1 MTTNDTPTATTRI
14 AAVIGDPVRHS
25 LSPRLH
31 NAGFVALG
39 LDWTYVACP
48 VAEGEAAEAVE
59 AMRTLGIEGLS
70 VTMPHKKS
78 VASAV
83 DDLSPTAAKLGAVNC
98 VTRDG
103 DRLVGE
109 NTDGIGFVDSLWSQL
124 QMDPDGLT
132 IVIVG
137 AGGAARS
144 IALATAEHGAKVGI
158 LNRTAESAQQLVEIV
173 GTSSAVVQEE
183 AIRDADLV
191 VNATSLGMNEDD
203 PLPFDLN
210 FLSKGQSVID
220 LIYEPKKTA
229 LLTEA
234 ESLGARTLNGVAML
248 LHQAG
253 EQFRLWTGCEPPLQ
267 EMAQAV
273 GLTLLGE
280 HRPAN

>member
-1 MTTNDTPTATTRI
+1 MTTNDMPTAITRI

-31 NAGFVALG
+31 NAGFAALG
-39 LDWTYVACP
+39 LDWFYVACP
-48 VAEGEAAEAVE
+48 VAKGQAAQAIE

-78 VASAV
+78 VAVAV

-98 VTRDG
+98 VRRDG
-103 DRLVGE
+103 DWLVGE
-109 NTDGIGFVDSLWSQL
+109 NTDGVGFVDSLRSQL

-144 IALATAEHGAKVGI
+144 IALAMAEHGAQVGI
-158 LNRTAESAQQLVEIV
+158 FNRTARSAEEVVEIV
-173 GTSSAVVQEE
+173 GAASSVVQEE
-183 AIRDADLV
+183 AIRDADV
-191 VNATSLGMNEDD
+191 IVNATPLGMSNDS
-203 PLPFDLN
+203 LPFDPSL
-210 FLSKGQSVID
+210 LSKGQSLID
-220 LIYEPKKTA
+220 LIYEPEKTA
-229 LLTEA
+229 LLVEA
-234 ESLGARTLNGVAML
+234 ESLGVKTLNGVGML

-253 EQFRLWTGCEPPLQ
+253 AQFQLWTGCEPPLK

-273 GLTLLGE
+273 GLTLLDG
-280 HRPAN
+280 

>member
-1 MTTNDTPTATTRI
+1 MTTNDMPTAITRI

-31 NAGFVALG
+31 NAGFAALG
-39 LDWTYVACP
+39 LDWFYVACP
-48 VAEGEAAEAVE
+48 VAKGQAAQAIE

-78 VASAV
+78 VAVAV

-98 VTRDG
+98 VRRDG

-109 NTDGIGFVDSLWSQL
+109 NTDGIGFVDSLRSQL

-144 IALATAEHGAKVGI
+144 IALAMAEHGARVGI
-158 LNRTAESAQQLVEIV
+158 FNRTATSAEEVVEIV
-173 GTSSAVVQEE
+173 GAASSVVQEE
-183 AIRDADLV
+183 AIREADV
-191 VNATSLGMNEDD
+191 IVNATPLGMSNDS
-203 PLPFDLN
+203 LPFDPTL
-210 FLSKGQSVID
+210 LSKGQSLID
-220 LIYEPKKTA
+220 LIYEPEKTA
-229 LLTEA
+229 LLVEA
-234 ESLGARTLNGVAML
+234 ESLGVKTLNGVGML

-253 EQFRLWTGCEPPLQ
+253 AQFQLWTGCEPPLK

-273 GLTLLGE
+273 GLTLLDG
-280 HRPAN
+280 

>member
-1 MTTNDTPTATTRI
+1 VRMTTNDMPTAITRI

-31 NAGFVALG
+31 NAGFAALG
-39 LDWTYVACP
+39 LDWFYVACP
-48 VAEGEAAEAVE
+48 VAKGQAAQAIE

-78 VASAV
+78 VAVAV

-98 VTRDG
+98 VRRDG
-103 DRLVGE
+103 DWLVGE
-109 NTDGIGFVDSLWSQL
+109 NTDGVGFVDSLRSQL

-144 IALATAEHGAKVGI
+144 IALAMAEHGAQVGI
-158 LNRTAESAQQLVEIV
+158 FNRTARSAEEVVEIV
-173 GTSSAVVQEE
+173 GAASSVVQEE
-183 AIRDADLV
+183 AIRDADV
-191 VNATSLGMNEDD
+191 IVNATPLGMSDD
-203 PLPFDLN
+203 SLPFDPSL
-210 FLSKGQSVID
+210 LSKGQSLID
-220 LIYEPKKTA
+220 LIYEPEKTA
-229 LLTEA
+229 LLVEA
-234 ESLGARTLNGVAML
+234 ESLGVKTLNGVGML

-253 EQFRLWTGCEPPLQ
+253 AQFQLWTGCEPPLK

-273 GLTLLGE
+273 GLTLLDG
-280 HRPAN
+280 

>member
-1 MTTNDTPTATTRI
+1 MTTNDMPTGITRI

-31 NAGFVALG
+31 NAGFAALG
-39 LDWTYVACP
+39 LDWFYVACP
-48 VAEGEAAEAVE
+48 VAKGQAAQAIE

-78 VASAV
+78 VAVAV

-98 VTRDG
+98 VRRDG

-109 NTDGIGFVDSLWSQL
+109 NTDGIGFVDSLRSQL

-144 IALATAEHGAKVGI
+144 IALAMAEHGARVGI
-158 LNRTAESAQQLVEIV
+158 FNRTATSAEEVIEIV
-173 GTSSAVVQEE
+173 GAASSVVQEE
-183 AIRDADLV
+183 AIRDADV
-191 VNATSLGMNEDD
+191 IVNATPLGMSNDS
-203 PLPFDLN
+203 LPFDPSL
-210 FLSKGQSVID
+210 LSKGQSLID
-220 LIYEPKKTA
+220 LIYEPEKTA
-229 LLTEA
+229 LLLEA
-234 ESLGARTLNGVAML
+234 ESLGVKTLNGVGML

-253 EQFRLWTGCEPPLQ
+253 AQFQLWTGCEPPLR

-273 GLTLLGE
+273 GLTLLDG
-280 HRPAN
+280 

>member
-1 MTTNDTPTATTRI
+1 MTTNDMPTAITRI

-31 NAGFVALG
+31 NAGFAALG
-39 LDWTYVACP
+39 LDWFYVACP
-48 VAEGEAAEAVE
+48 VAKGQAAQAIE

-78 VASAV
+78 VAVAV

-98 VTRDG
+98 VRRDG

-109 NTDGIGFVDSLWSQL
+109 NTDGIGFVDSLRSQL

-144 IALATAEHGAKVGI
+144 IALAMAEHGAQVGI
-158 LNRTAESAQQLVEIV
+158 FNRTARSAEEVVEIV
-173 GTSSAVVQEE
+173 GAASSVVQEE
-183 AIRDADLV
+183 AIRDADV
-191 VNATSLGMNEDD
+191 IVNATPLGMSDD
-203 PLPFDLN
+203 SLPFDPSL
-210 FLSKGQSVID
+210 LSKGQSLID
-220 LIYEPKKTA
+220 LIYEPEKTA
-229 LLTEA
+229 LLLEA
-234 ESLGARTLNGVAML
+234 ESLGVKTLNGVGML

-253 EQFRLWTGCEPPLQ
+253 AQFQLWTGCEPPLK

-273 GLTLLGE
+273 GLTLLDG
-280 HRPAN
+280 

>member
-1 MTTNDTPTATTRI
+1 MTTNDMPTAITRI

-31 NAGFVALG
+31 NAGFAALG
-39 LDWTYVACP
+39 LDWFYVACP
-48 VAEGEAAEAVE
+48 VARGQAAQAIE

-78 VASAV
+78 VAVAV

-98 VTRDG
+98 VRRDG
-103 DRLVGE
+103 DWLVGE
-109 NTDGIGFVDSLWSQL
+109 NTDGVGFVDSLRSQL

-144 IALATAEHGAKVGI
+144 IALAMAEHGAQVGI
-158 LNRTAESAQQLVEIV
+158 FNRTARSAEEVVEIV
-173 GTSSAVVQEE
+173 GAASSVVQEE
-183 AIRDADLV
+183 AIRDADV
-191 VNATSLGMNEDD
+191 IVNATPLGMSDD
-203 PLPFDLN
+203 SLPFDPSL
-210 FLSKGQSVID
+210 LSKGQSLID
-220 LIYEPKKTA
+220 LIYEPEKTA
-229 LLTEA
+229 LLVEA
-234 ESLGARTLNGVAML
+234 ESLGVKTLNGVGML

-253 EQFRLWTGCEPPLQ
+253 AQFQLWTGCEPPLK

-273 GLTLLGE
+273 GLTLLDG
-280 HRPAN
+280 

>member
-1 MTTNDTPTATTRI
+1 MTTNDMPTGITRI

-31 NAGFVALG
+31 NAGFAALG
-39 LDWTYVACP
+39 LDWFYVACP
-48 VAEGEAAEAVE
+48 VAKGQAAQAIE

-78 VASAV
+78 VAVAV

-98 VTRDG
+98 VRRDG

-109 NTDGIGFVDSLWSQL
+109 NTDGIGFVDSLRSQL

-144 IALATAEHGAKVGI
+144 IALAMAEHGARVGI
-158 LNRTAESAQQLVEIV
+158 FNRTATSAEEVVEIV
-173 GTSSAVVQEE
+173 GAASSVVQEE
-183 AIRDADLV
+183 AIREADV
-191 VNATSLGMNEDD
+191 IVNATPLGMSNDS
-203 PLPFDLN
+203 LPFDPTL
-210 FLSKGQSVID
+210 LSKGQSLID
-220 LIYEPKKTA
+220 LIYEPEKTA
-229 LLTEA
+229 LLLEA
-234 ESLGARTLNGVAML
+234 ESLGVKTLNGVGML

-253 EQFRLWTGCEPPLQ
+253 AQFQLWTGCEPPLR

-273 GLTLLGE
+273 GLTLLDG
-280 HRPAN
+280 

>member
-1 MTTNDTPTATTRI
+1 MTTNDMPTGITRI

-31 NAGFVALG
+31 NAGFAALG
-39 LDWTYVACP
+39 LDWFYVACP
-48 VAEGEAAEAVE
+48 VAKGQAAQAIE

-78 VASAV
+78 VAVAV

-98 VTRDG
+98 VRRDG

-109 NTDGIGFVDSLWSQL
+109 NTDGIGFVDSLRSQL

-144 IALATAEHGAKVGI
+144 IALAMAEHGAQVGI
-158 LNRTAESAQQLVEIV
+158 FNRTATSAEEVVEIV
-173 GTSSAVVQEE
+173 GAASSVVQEE
-183 AIRDADLV
+183 AIRDADV
-191 VNATSLGMNEDD
+191 IVNATPLGMSNDS
-203 PLPFDLN
+203 LPFDPSL
-210 FLSKGQSVID
+210 LSKGQSLID
-220 LIYEPKKTA
+220 LIYEPEKTA
-229 LLTEA
+229 LLLEA
-234 ESLGARTLNGVAML
+234 ESLGVKTLNGVGML

-253 EQFRLWTGCEPPLQ
+253 AQFQLWTGCEPPLR

-273 GLTLLGE
+273 GLTLLDG
-280 HRPAN
+280 

>member
-1 MTTNDTPTATTRI
+1 MTTNDMPTAITRI

-31 NAGFVALG
+31 NAGFAALG
-39 LDWTYVACP
+39 LDWFYVACP
-48 VAEGEAAEAVE
+48 VAKGQAAQAIE

-78 VASAV
+78 VAVAV

-98 VTRDG
+98 VRRDG

-109 NTDGIGFVDSLWSQL
+109 NTDGIGFVDSLRSQL

-144 IALATAEHGAKVGI
+144 IALAMAEHGARVGI
-158 LNRTAESAQQLVEIV
+158 FNRTATSAEEVVEIV
-173 GTSSAVVQEE
+173 GAASSVVQEE
-183 AIRDADLV
+183 AIRDADV
-191 VNATSLGMNEDD
+191 IVNATPLGMSNDS
-203 PLPFDLN
+203 LPFDPSL
-210 FLSKGQSVID
+210 LSKGQSLID
-220 LIYEPKKTA
+220 LIYEPEKTA
-229 LLTEA
+229 LLVEA
-234 ESLGARTLNGVAML
+234 ESLGVKTLNGVGML

-253 EQFRLWTGCEPPLQ
+253 AQFQLWTGCEPPLK

-273 GLTLLGE
+273 GLTLLDG
-280 HRPAN
+280 

>member
-1 MTTNDTPTATTRI
+1 MTTNDMPTGITRI

-31 NAGFVALG
+31 NAGFAALG
-39 LDWTYVACP
+39 LDWFYVACP
-48 VAEGEAAEAVE
+48 VAKGQAAQAIE

-78 VASAV
+78 VAVAV

-98 VTRDG
+98 VRRDG

-109 NTDGIGFVDSLWSQL
+109 NTDGIGFVDSLRSQL

-144 IALATAEHGAKVGI
+144 IALAMAEHGARVGI
-158 LNRTAESAQQLVEIV
+158 FNRTATSAEEVVVIV
-173 GTSSAVVQEE
+173 GAACSVVQEE
-183 AIRDADLV
+183 AIREADV
-191 VNATSLGMNEDD
+191 IVNATPLGMSNDS
-203 PLPFDLN
+203 LPFDPTL
-210 FLSKGQSVID
+210 LSKGQSLID
-220 LIYEPKKTA
+220 LIYEPEKTA
-229 LLTEA
+229 LLLEA
-234 ESLGARTLNGVAML
+234 ESLGVKTLNGVGML

-253 EQFRLWTGCEPPLQ
+253 AQFQLWTGCEPPLR

-273 GLTLLGE
+273 GLTLLDG
-280 HRPAN
+280 

>member
-1 MTTNDTPTATTRI
+1 
-14 AAVIGDPVRHS
+14 VRHS

-31 NAGFVALG
+31 NAGFAALG

-48 VAEGEAAEAVE
+48 VAEGEAAKAVE

-103 DRLVGE
+103 GRLVGE
-109 NTDGIGFVDSLWSQL
+109 NTDGIGFVDSLRSQL

-144 IALATAEHGAKVGI
+144 IALATAEHGANVGI
-158 LNRTAESAQQLVEIV
+158 LNRTAKSAERLVEIV
-173 GTSSAVVQEE
+173 GASSSVVQEE

-191 VNATSLGMNEDD
+191 VNATPLGMNKDD

-210 FLSKGQSVID
+210 FLSKGQSVVD
-220 LIYEPKKTA
+220 LVYEPEKTA

-234 ESLGARTLNGVAML
+234 ESLGVTTLNGVAML

-267 EMAQAV
+267 TMAQAV
-273 GLTLLGE
+273 GLTLQGE
-280 HRPAN
+280 QHPAN

>member
-1 MTTNDTPTATTRI
+1 MTTNDMPTGITRI

-31 NAGFVALG
+31 NAGFAALG
-39 LDWTYVACP
+39 LDWFYVACP
-48 VAEGEAAEAVE
+48 VAKGQAAQAIE

-78 VASAV
+78 VAVAV

-98 VTRDG
+98 VRRDG

-109 NTDGIGFVDSLWSQL
+109 NTDGIGFVDSLRSQL

-144 IALATAEHGAKVGI
+144 IALAMAEHGAQVGI
-158 LNRTAESAQQLVEIV
+158 FNRTATSAEEVVEIV
-173 GTSSAVVQEE
+173 GAASSVVQEE
-183 AIRDADLV
+183 AIRDADV
-191 VNATSLGMNEDD
+191 IVNATPLGMSNDS
-203 PLPFDLN
+203 LPFDPSL
-210 FLSKGQSVID
+210 LSKGQSLID
-220 LIYEPKKTA
+220 LIYEPEKTA
-229 LLTEA
+229 LLLEA
-234 ESLGARTLNGVAML
+234 ESLGVKTLNGVGML

-253 EQFRLWTGCEPPLQ
+253 AQFQLWTGCEPPLK

-273 GLTLLGE
+273 GLTLLDG
-280 HRPAN
+280 

>member
-1 MTTNDTPTATTRI
+1 MTTNDMPTGITRI

-31 NAGFVALG
+31 NAGFAALG
-39 LDWTYVACP
+39 LDWFYVACP
-48 VAEGEAAEAVE
+48 VAKGQAAQAIE

-78 VASAV
+78 VAVAV

-98 VTRDG
+98 VRRDG

-109 NTDGIGFVDSLWSQL
+109 NTDGIGFVDSLRSQL

-144 IALATAEHGAKVGI
+144 IALAMAEHGARVGI
-158 LNRTAESAQQLVEIV
+158 FNRTATSAEEVVEIV
-173 GTSSAVVQEE
+173 GAASSVVQEE
-183 AIRDADLV
+183 AIREADV
-191 VNATSLGMNEDD
+191 IVNATPLGMSNDS
-203 PLPFDLN
+203 LPFDPSL
-210 FLSKGQSVID
+210 LSKGQSLID
-220 LIYEPKKTA
+220 LIYEPEKTA
-229 LLTEA
+229 LLLEA
-234 ESLGARTLNGVAML
+234 ESLGVKTLNGVGML

-253 EQFRLWTGCEPPLQ
+253 AQFQLWTGCEPPLR

-273 GLTLLGE
+273 GLTLLDG
-280 HRPAN
+280 

>member
-1 MTTNDTPTATTRI
+1 MTTNDMPTGITRI

-31 NAGFVALG
+31 NAGFAALG
-39 LDWTYVACP
+39 LDWFYVACP
-48 VAEGEAAEAVE
+48 VAKGQAAQAIE

-78 VASAV
+78 VAVAV
-83 DDLSPTAAKLGAVNC
+83 DDLSSTAAKLGAVNC
-98 VTRDG
+98 VRRDG

-109 NTDGIGFVDSLWSQL
+109 NTDGIGFVDSLRSQL

-144 IALATAEHGAKVGI
+144 IALAMAEHGARVGI
-158 LNRTAESAQQLVEIV
+158 FNRTATSAEEVVEIV
-173 GTSSAVVQEE
+173 GAASSVVQEE
-183 AIRDADLV
+183 AIREADV
-191 VNATSLGMNEDD
+191 IVNATPLGMSNDS
-203 PLPFDLN
+203 LPFDPTL
-210 FLSKGQSVID
+210 LSKGQSLID
-220 LIYEPKKTA
+220 LIYEPEKTA
-229 LLTEA
+229 LLLEA
-234 ESLGARTLNGVAML
+234 ESLGVKTLNGVGML

-253 EQFRLWTGCEPPLQ
+253 AQFQLWTGCEPPLR

-273 GLTLLGE
+273 GLTLLDG
-280 HRPAN
+280 

>member
-1 MTTNDTPTATTRI
+1 MTTNDMPTAITRI

-31 NAGFVALG
+31 NAGFAALG
-39 LDWTYVACP
+39 LDWFYVACP
-48 VAEGEAAEAVE
+48 VAKGQAAQAIE

-78 VASAV
+78 VAVAV

-98 VTRDG
+98 VRRDG

-109 NTDGIGFVDSLWSQL
+109 NTDGIGFVDSLRSQL
-124 QMDPDGLT
+124 HMDPDGLT

-144 IALATAEHGAKVGI
+144 IALAMAEHGAQVGI
-158 LNRTAESAQQLVEIV
+158 FNRTASSAEEVVEIV
-173 GTSSAVVQEE
+173 GAASSVVQEE
-183 AIRDADLV
+183 AIRDADII
-191 VNATSLGMNEDD
+191 VNATPLGMSDD
-203 PLPFDLN
+203 SLPFDPSL
-210 FLSKGQSVID
+210 LSKGQSLID
-220 LIYEPKKTA
+220 LIYEPEKTA
-229 LLTEA
+229 LLVEA
-234 ESLGARTLNGVAML
+234 ESLGVKTLNGVGML

-253 EQFRLWTGCEPPLQ
+253 AQFQLWTGCEPPLK

-273 GLTLLGE
+273 GLTLLDG
-280 HRPAN
+280 

>member
-1 MTTNDTPTATTRI
+1 MTTNDMPTGITRI

-31 NAGFVALG
+31 NAGFAALG
-39 LDWTYVACP
+39 LDWFYVACP
-48 VAEGEAAEAVE
+48 VAKGQAAQAIE

-78 VASAV
+78 VAVAV

-98 VTRDG
+98 VRRDG

-109 NTDGIGFVDSLWSQL
+109 NTDGIGFVDSLRSQL

-144 IALATAEHGAKVGI
+144 IALAMAEHGARVGI
-158 LNRTAESAQQLVEIV
+158 FNRTATSAEEVVEIV
-173 GTSSAVVQEE
+173 GAASSVVQEE
-183 AIRDADLV
+183 AIRDADV
-191 VNATSLGMNEDD
+191 IVNATPLGMSNDS
-203 PLPFDLN
+203 LPFDPSL
-210 FLSKGQSVID
+210 LSKGQSLID
-220 LIYEPKKTA
+220 LIYEPEKTA
-229 LLTEA
+229 LLLEA
-234 ESLGARTLNGVAML
+234 ESLGVKTLNGVGML

-253 EQFRLWTGCEPPLQ
+253 AQFQLWTGCEPPLR

-273 GLTLLGE
+273 GLTLLDG
-280 HRPAN
+280 

>member
-1 MTTNDTPTATTRI
+1 MRMITNDTPTGTTRI

-31 NAGFVALG
+31 NAGFAALG

-59 AMRTLGIEGLS
+59 AMRTLGIEGMS

-83 DDLSPTAAKLGAVNC
+83 DGLSPTAAKLGAVNC
-98 VTRDG
+98 ITRDG

-109 NTDGIGFVDSLWSQL
+109 NTDGIGFVDSLRSQL

-144 IALATAEHGAKVGI
+144 IALATAEHGAKVGVF
-158 LNRTAESAQQLVEIV
+158 NRTAKSAEQLVEIV
-173 GTSSAVVQEE
+173 GASSAVVQEPGG
-183 AIRDADLV
+183 AQI
-191 VNATSLGMNEDD
+191 
-203 PLPFDLN
+203 
-210 FLSKGQSVID
+210 
-220 LIYEPKKTA
+220 EPG
-229 LLTEA
+229 
-234 ESLGARTLNGVAML
+234 GAQTNPG
-248 LHQAG
+248 G
-253 EQFRLWTGCEPPLQ
+253 
-267 EMAQAV
+267 AQI
-273 GLTLLGE
+273 
-280 HRPAN
+280 

>member
-1 MTTNDTPTATTRI
+1 MTTNDMPTGITRI

-31 NAGFVALG
+31 NAGFAALG
-39 LDWTYVACP
+39 LDWFYVACP
-48 VAEGEAAEAVE
+48 VAKGQAAQAIE

-78 VASAV
+78 VAVAV

-98 VTRDG
+98 VRRDG

-109 NTDGIGFVDSLWSQL
+109 NTDGIGFVDSLRSQL
-124 QMDPDGLT
+124 HMDPDGLT

-144 IALATAEHGAKVGI
+144 IALAMAEHGAQVGI
-158 LNRTAESAQQLVEIV
+158 FNRTASSAEEVVEIV
-173 GTSSAVVQEE
+173 GAASSVVQEE
-183 AIRDADLV
+183 AIREADV
-191 VNATSLGMNEDD
+191 IVNATPLGMSNDS
-203 PLPFDLN
+203 LPFDPSL
-210 FLSKGQSVID
+210 LSKGQSLID
-220 LIYEPKKTA
+220 LIYEPEKTA
-229 LLTEA
+229 LLVEA
-234 ESLGARTLNGVAML
+234 ESLGVKTLNGVGML

-253 EQFRLWTGCEPPLQ
+253 AQFQLWTGCEPPLK

-273 GLTLLGE
+273 GLTLLDG
-280 HRPAN
+280 

>member
-1 MTTNDTPTATTRI
+1 MTSNDTPTAITRI

-31 NAGFVALG
+31 NAGFAALG

-48 VAEGEAAEAVE
+48 VAEGEAAQAVK

-78 VASAV
+78 VVAAV

-103 DRLVGE
+103 DRLIGE

-173 GTSSAVVQEE
+173 GTSSAVVEAE

-203 PLPFDLN
+203 SLPFDLN

-234 ESLGARTLNGVAML
+234 ESLGVRTLNGVAML

-280 HRPAN
+280 QRPAN

>member
-1 MTTNDTPTATTRI
+1 MTTNDMPTAITRI

-31 NAGFVALG
+31 NAGFAALG
-39 LDWTYVACP
+39 LDWFYVACP
-48 VAEGEAAEAVE
+48 VAKGQAAQAIE

-78 VASAV
+78 VAVAV

-98 VTRDG
+98 VRRDG
-103 DRLVGE
+103 DRLIGE
-109 NTDGIGFVDSLWSQL
+109 NTDGVGFVDSLRSQL

-144 IALATAEHGAKVGI
+144 IALAMAEHGAQVGI
-158 LNRTAESAQQLVEIV
+158 FNRTARSAEEVVEIV
-173 GTSSAVVQEE
+173 GAASSVVQEE
-183 AIRDADLV
+183 AIRDADV
-191 VNATSLGMNEDD
+191 IVNATPLGMSDD
-203 PLPFDLN
+203 SLPFDPSL
-210 FLSKGQSVID
+210 LSKGQSLID
-220 LIYEPKKTA
+220 LIYEPEKTA
-229 LLTEA
+229 LLLEA
-234 ESLGARTLNGVAML
+234 ESLGVKTLNGVGML

-253 EQFRLWTGCEPPLQ
+253 AQFQLWTGCEPPLR

-273 GLTLLGE
+273 GLTLLDG
-280 HRPAN
+280 

>member
-1 MTTNDTPTATTRI
+1 MTTNDMPTGITRI

-31 NAGFVALG
+31 NAGCAALG
-39 LDWTYVACP
+39 LDWFYVACP
-48 VAEGEAAEAVE
+48 VAKGQAAQAIE

-78 VASAV
+78 VAVAV

-98 VTRDG
+98 VRRDG

-109 NTDGIGFVDSLWSQL
+109 NTDGIGFVDSLRSQL

-144 IALATAEHGAKVGI
+144 IALAMAEHGARVGI
-158 LNRTAESAQQLVEIV
+158 FNRTATSAEEVVEIV
-173 GTSSAVVQEE
+173 GAASSVVQEE
-183 AIRDADLV
+183 AIREADV
-191 VNATSLGMNEDD
+191 IVNATPLGMSNDS
-203 PLPFDLN
+203 LPFDPTL
-210 FLSKGQSVID
+210 LSKGQSLID
-220 LIYEPKKTA
+220 LIYEPEKTA
-229 LLTEA
+229 LLLEA
-234 ESLGARTLNGVAML
+234 ESLGVKTLNGVGML

-253 EQFRLWTGCEPPLQ
+253 AQFQLWTGCEPPLR

-273 GLTLLGE
+273 GLTLLDG
-280 HRPAN
+280 

>member
-1 MTTNDTPTATTRI
+1 MTTNDMPTAITRI

-31 NAGFVALG
+31 NAGFAALG
-39 LDWTYVACP
+39 LDWFYVACP
-48 VAEGEAAEAVE
+48 VAKGQAAQAIE

-78 VASAV
+78 VAVAV

-98 VTRDG
+98 VRRDG
-103 DRLVGE
+103 DWLVGE
-109 NTDGIGFVDSLWSQL
+109 NTDGVGFVDSLRSQL

-144 IALATAEHGAKVGI
+144 IALAMAEHGAQVGI
-158 LNRTAESAQQLVEIV
+158 FNRTATSAEEVVEIV
-173 GTSSAVVQEE
+173 GAASSVVQEE
-183 AIRDADLV
+183 AIRDADV
-191 VNATSLGMNEDD
+191 IVNATPLGMSDD
-203 PLPFDLN
+203 SLPFDPSL
-210 FLSKGQSVID
+210 LSKGQSLID
-220 LIYEPKKTA
+220 LIYEPEKTA
-229 LLTEA
+229 LLVEA
-234 ESLGARTLNGVAML
+234 ESLGVKTLNGVGML

-253 EQFRLWTGCEPPLQ
+253 AQFQLWTGCEPPLK

-273 GLTLLGE
+273 GLTLLDG
-280 HRPAN
+280 

>member
-1 MTTNDTPTATTRI
+1 MRMTTNDMPTAITRI

-31 NAGFVALG
+31 NAGFAALG
-39 LDWTYVACP
+39 LDWFYVACP
-48 VAEGEAAEAVE
+48 VAKGQAAQAIE

-78 VASAV
+78 VAVAV

-98 VTRDG
+98 VRRDG

-109 NTDGIGFVDSLWSQL
+109 NTDGIGFVDSLRSQL

-144 IALATAEHGAKVGI
+144 IALAMAEHGAQVGI
-158 LNRTAESAQQLVEIV
+158 FNRTATSAEEVVEIV
-173 GTSSAVVQEE
+173 GAASSVVQEE
-183 AIRDADLV
+183 AIRDADV
-191 VNATSLGMNEDD
+191 IVNATPLGMSNDS
-203 PLPFDLN
+203 LPFDPSL
-210 FLSKGQSVID
+210 LSKGQSLID
-220 LIYEPKKTA
+220 LIYEPEKTA
-229 LLTEA
+229 LLVEA
-234 ESLGARTLNGVAML
+234 ESLGVKTLNGVGML

-253 EQFRLWTGCEPPLQ
+253 AQFQLWTGCEPPLK

-273 GLTLLGE
+273 GLTLLDG
-280 HRPAN
+280 

>member
-1 MTTNDTPTATTRI
+1 MTTNDMPTGITRI

-31 NAGFVALG
+31 NAGFAALG
-39 LDWTYVACP
+39 LDWFYVACP
-48 VAEGEAAEAVE
+48 VAKGQAAQAIE

-78 VASAV
+78 VAVAV

-98 VTRDG
+98 VRRDG

-109 NTDGIGFVDSLWSQL
+109 NTDGIGFVDSLRSQL

-144 IALATAEHGAKVGI
+144 IALAMAEHGARVGI
-158 LNRTAESAQQLVEIV
+158 FNRTATSAEEVVEIV
-173 GTSSAVVQEE
+173 GAASSVVQEE
-183 AIRDADLV
+183 AIREADV
-191 VNATSLGMNEDD
+191 IVNATPLGMSNDS
-203 PLPFDLN
+203 LPFDPTL
-210 FLSKGQSVID
+210 LSKGQSLID
-220 LIYEPKKTA
+220 LIYEPEKTA
-229 LLTEA
+229 LLVEA
-234 ESLGARTLNGVAML
+234 ESLGVKTLNGVGML

-253 EQFRLWTGCEPPLQ
+253 AQFQLWTGCEPPLK

-273 GLTLLGE
+273 GLTLLDG
-280 HRPAN
+280 

>member
-1 MTTNDTPTATTRI
+1 MRMTTNDMPTAITRI

-31 NAGFVALG
+31 NAGFAALG
-39 LDWTYVACP
+39 LDWFYVACP
-48 VAEGEAAEAVE
+48 VARGQAAQAIE

-78 VASAV
+78 VAVAV

-98 VTRDG
+98 VRRDG
-103 DRLVGE
+103 DWLVGE
-109 NTDGIGFVDSLWSQL
+109 NTDGVGFVDSLRSQL

-144 IALATAEHGAKVGI
+144 IALAMAEHGAQVGI
-158 LNRTAESAQQLVEIV
+158 FNRTARSAEEVVEIV
-173 GTSSAVVQEE
+173 GAASSVVQEE
-183 AIRDADLV
+183 AIRDADV
-191 VNATSLGMNEDD
+191 IVNATPLGMSDD
-203 PLPFDLN
+203 SLPFDPSL
-210 FLSKGQSVID
+210 LSKGQSLID
-220 LIYEPKKTA
+220 LIYEPEKTA
-229 LLTEA
+229 LLVEA
-234 ESLGARTLNGVAML
+234 ESLGVKTLNGVGML

-253 EQFRLWTGCEPPLQ
+253 AQFQLWTGCEPPLK

-273 GLTLLGE
+273 GLTLLDG
-280 HRPAN
+280 

>member
-1 MTTNDTPTATTRI
+1 MTTNDMPTAITRI

-31 NAGFVALG
+31 NAGFAALG
-39 LDWTYVACP
+39 LDWFYVACP
-48 VAEGEAAEAVE
+48 VAKGQAAQAIE

-78 VASAV
+78 VAVAV

-98 VTRDG
+98 VRRDG
-103 DRLVGE
+103 DRLIGE
-109 NTDGIGFVDSLWSQL
+109 NTDGIGFVDSLRSQL

-144 IALATAEHGAKVGI
+144 IALAMAEHGAQVGI
-158 LNRTAESAQQLVEIV
+158 FNRTARSAEEVVEIV
-173 GTSSAVVQEE
+173 GAASSVVQEE
-183 AIRDADLV
+183 AIRDADV
-191 VNATSLGMNEDD
+191 IVNATPLGMSNDS
-203 PLPFDLN
+203 LPFDPSL
-210 FLSKGQSVID
+210 LSKGQSLID
-220 LIYEPKKTA
+220 LIYEPEKTA
-229 LLTEA
+229 LLVEA
-234 ESLGARTLNGVAML
+234 ESLGVKTLNGVGML

-253 EQFRLWTGCEPPLQ
+253 AQFQLWTGCEPPLR

-273 GLTLLGE
+273 GLTLLDG
-280 HRPAN
+280 

>member
-1 MTTNDTPTATTRI
+1 MTTNDMPTGITRI

-31 NAGFVALG
+31 NAGFAALG
-39 LDWTYVACP
+39 LDWFYVACP
-48 VAEGEAAEAVE
+48 VAKGQAAQAIE

-78 VASAV
+78 VAVAV
-83 DDLSPTAAKLGAVNC
+83 DDLSSTAAKLGAVNC
-98 VTRDG
+98 VRRDG

-109 NTDGIGFVDSLWSQL
+109 NTDGIGFVDSLRSQL

-144 IALATAEHGAKVGI
+144 IALAMAEHGAQVGI
-158 LNRTAESAQQLVEIV
+158 FNRTATSAEEVVEIV
-173 GTSSAVVQEE
+173 GAASSVVQEE
-183 AIRDADLV
+183 AIRDADV
-191 VNATSLGMNEDD
+191 IVNATPLGMSNDS
-203 PLPFDLN
+203 LPFDPSL
-210 FLSKGQSVID
+210 LSKGQSLID
-220 LIYEPKKTA
+220 LIYEPEKTA
-229 LLTEA
+229 LLLEA
-234 ESLGARTLNGVAML
+234 ESLGVKTLNGVGML

-253 EQFRLWTGCEPPLQ
+253 AQFQLWTGCEPPLR

-273 GLTLLGE
+273 GLTLLDG
-280 HRPAN
+280 

>member
-1 MTTNDTPTATTRI
+1 MTTNDMPTGITRI

-31 NAGFVALG
+31 NAGFAALG
-39 LDWTYVACP
+39 LDWFYVACP
-48 VAEGEAAEAVE
+48 VAKGQAAQAIE

-78 VASAV
+78 VAVAV

-98 VTRDG
+98 VRRDG

-109 NTDGIGFVDSLWSQL
+109 NTDGIGFVDSLRSQL
-124 QMDPDGLT
+124 HMDPDGLT

-144 IALATAEHGAKVGI
+144 IALAMAEHGAQVGI
-158 LNRTAESAQQLVEIV
+158 FNRTASSAEEVVEIV
-173 GTSSAVVQEE
+173 GAASSVVQEE
-183 AIRDADLV
+183 AIREADV
-191 VNATSLGMNEDD
+191 IVNATPLGMSNDS
-203 PLPFDLN
+203 LPFDPTL
-210 FLSKGQSVID
+210 LSKGQSLID
-220 LIYEPKKTA
+220 LIYEPEKTA
-229 LLTEA
+229 LLVEA
-234 ESLGARTLNGVAML
+234 ESLGVKTLNGVGML

-253 EQFRLWTGCEPPLQ
+253 AQFQLWTGCEPPLK

-273 GLTLLGE
+273 GLTLLDG
-280 HRPAN
+280 

>member
-1 MTTNDTPTATTRI
+1 MTTNDMPTAITRI

-31 NAGFVALG
+31 NAGFAALG
-39 LDWTYVACP
+39 LDWFYVACP
-48 VAEGEAAEAVE
+48 VAKGQAAQAIE

-78 VASAV
+78 VAVAV

-98 VTRDG
+98 VRRDG
-103 DRLVGE
+103 DWLVGE
-109 NTDGIGFVDSLWSQL
+109 NTDGIGFVDSLRSQL

-144 IALATAEHGAKVGI
+144 IALAMAEHGAQVGI
-158 LNRTAESAQQLVEIV
+158 FNRTARSAEEVVEIV
-173 GTSSAVVQEE
+173 GAASSVVQEE
-183 AIRDADLV
+183 AIRDADV
-191 VNATSLGMNEDD
+191 IVNATPLGMSDD
-203 PLPFDLN
+203 SLPFDPSL
-210 FLSKGQSVID
+210 LSKGQSLID
-220 LIYEPKKTA
+220 LIYEPEKTA
-229 LLTEA
+229 LLVEA
-234 ESLGARTLNGVAML
+234 ESLGVKTLNGVGML

-253 EQFRLWTGCEPPLQ
+253 AQFQLWTGCEPPLK

-273 GLTLLGE
+273 GLTLLDG
-280 HRPAN
+280 

>member
-1 MTTNDTPTATTRI
+1 MTTNDMPTAITRI

-31 NAGFVALG
+31 NAGFAALG
-39 LDWTYVACP
+39 LDWFYVACP
-48 VAEGEAAEAVE
+48 VAKGQAAQAIE

-78 VASAV
+78 VAVAV

-98 VTRDG
+98 VRRDG
-103 DRLVGE
+103 DWLVGE
-109 NTDGIGFVDSLWSQL
+109 NTDGVGFVDSLRSQL

-144 IALATAEHGAKVGI
+144 IALAMAEHGAQVGI
-158 LNRTAESAQQLVEIV
+158 FNRTARSAEEVVEIV
-173 GTSSAVVQEE
+173 GAASSVVQEE
-183 AIRDADLV
+183 AIRDADV
-191 VNATSLGMNEDD
+191 IVNATPLGMSDD
-203 PLPFDLN
+203 SLPFDPSL
-210 FLSKGQSVID
+210 LSKGQSLID
-220 LIYEPKKTA
+220 LIYEPEKTA
-229 LLTEA
+229 LLVEA
-234 ESLGARTLNGVAML
+234 ESLGVKTLNGVGML

-253 EQFRLWTGCEPPLQ
+253 AQFQLWTGCEPPLK

-273 GLTLLGE
+273 GLTLLDG
-280 HRPAN
+280 

>member
-1 MTTNDTPTATTRI
+1 MTTNDMPTAITRI

-31 NAGFVALG
+31 NAGFAALG
-39 LDWTYVACP
+39 LDWFYVACP
-48 VAEGEAAEAVE
+48 VAKGQAAQAIE

-78 VASAV
+78 VAVAV

-98 VTRDG
+98 VRRDG
-103 DRLVGE
+103 DRLIGE
-109 NTDGIGFVDSLWSQL
+109 NTDGIGFVDSLRSQL

-144 IALATAEHGAKVGI
+144 IALAMAEHGAQVGI
-158 LNRTAESAQQLVEIV
+158 FNRTARSAEEVVEIV
-173 GTSSAVVQEE
+173 GAASSVVQEE
-183 AIRDADLV
+183 AIRDADV
-191 VNATSLGMNEDD
+191 IVNATPLGMSDD
-203 PLPFDLN
+203 SLPFDPSL
-210 FLSKGQSVID
+210 LSKGQSLID
-220 LIYEPKKTA
+220 LIYEPEKTA
-229 LLTEA
+229 LLLEA
-234 ESLGARTLNGVAML
+234 ESLGVKTLNGVGML

-253 EQFRLWTGCEPPLQ
+253 AQFQLWTGCEPPLR

-273 GLTLLGE
+273 GLTLLDG
-280 HRPAN
+280 

>member
-1 MTTNDTPTATTRI
+1 MTTNDMPTGITRI

-31 NAGFVALG
+31 NAGFAALG
-39 LDWTYVACP
+39 LDWCYVACP
-48 VAEGEAAEAVE
+48 VAKGQAAQAIE

-78 VASAV
+78 VAVAV

-98 VTRDG
+98 VRRDG

-109 NTDGIGFVDSLWSQL
+109 NTDGIGFVDSLRSQL

-144 IALATAEHGAKVGI
+144 IALAMAEHGAQVGI
-158 LNRTAESAQQLVEIV
+158 FNRTATSAEEVVEIV
-173 GTSSAVVQEE
+173 GAASSVVQEE
-183 AIRDADLV
+183 AIREADV
-191 VNATSLGMNEDD
+191 IVNATPLGMSNDS
-203 PLPFDLN
+203 LPFDPTL
-210 FLSKGQSVID
+210 LSKGQSLID
-220 LIYEPKKTA
+220 LIYEPEKTA
-229 LLTEA
+229 LLLEA
-234 ESLGARTLNGVAML
+234 ESLGVKTLNGVGML

-253 EQFRLWTGCEPPLQ
+253 AQFQLWTGCEPPLR

-273 GLTLLGE
+273 GLTLLDG
-280 HRPAN
+280 

>member
-1 MTTNDTPTATTRI
+1 MTPNANTRV

-31 NAGFVALG
+31 NAGFAALG

-59 AMRTLGIEGLS
+59 AMRTLGIEGMS

-83 DDLSPTAAKLGAVNC
+83 DGLSPTAAKLGAVNC
-98 VTRDG
+98 ITRDG

-109 NTDGIGFVDSLWSQL
+109 NTDGIGFVDSLRSQL

-144 IALATAEHGAKVGI
+144 IALATAEHGAKVGV
-158 LNRTAESAQQLVEIV
+158 LNRTAKSAEQLVEIV
-173 GTSSAVVQEE
+173 GAASAVVQEE

-191 VNATSLGMNEDD
+191 VNATSLGMNEGDS
-203 PLPFDLN
+203 LPFDLN
-210 FLSKGQSVID
+210 FLSKGQSLID
-220 LIYEPKKTA
+220 LIYEPEKTA
-229 LLTEA
+229 LLAEA
-234 ESLGARTLNGVAML
+234 ESLGVTTLNGVAML

-273 GLTLLGE
+273 GLTLLGGQG
-280 HRPAN
+280 HAS

>member
-1 MTTNDTPTATTRI
+1 MTTNDMPTGITRI

-31 NAGFVALG
+31 NAGFAALG
-39 LDWTYVACP
+39 LDWFYVACP
-48 VAEGEAAEAVE
+48 VAKGQAAQAIE

-78 VASAV
+78 VAVAV

-98 VTRDG
+98 VRRDG

-109 NTDGIGFVDSLWSQL
+109 NTDGIGFVDSLRSQL

-144 IALATAEHGAKVGI
+144 IALAMAEHGAQVGI
-158 LNRTAESAQQLVEIV
+158 FNRTATSAEEVVEIV
-173 GTSSAVVQEE
+173 GAASSVVQEE
-183 AIRDADLV
+183 AIREADV
-191 VNATSLGMNEDD
+191 IVNATPLGMSNDS
-203 PLPFDLN
+203 LPFDPTL
-210 FLSKGQSVID
+210 LSKGQSLID
-220 LIYEPKKTA
+220 LIYEPEKTA
-229 LLTEA
+229 LLLEA
-234 ESLGARTLNGVAML
+234 ESLGVKTLNGVGML

-253 EQFRLWTGCEPPLQ
+253 AQFQLWTGCEPPLK

-273 GLTLLGE
+273 GLTLLDG
-280 HRPAN
+280 